1 MAACL
6 RVCLPSPAVLDLE
19 EQKLAE
25 ELMEEHAADEEA
37 AAK

>member
-1 MAACL
+1 
-6 RVCLPSPAVLDLE
+6 VLDLE